1 MGKSEFVAST
11 ITHTHRHSTHTRV
24 HPSPSWTG
32 VVQQMATGNNLKR
45 PPNINPSYEFLLSL
59 SWSLS
64 FSSGFYLVYTWALLL
79 LLFLLLA
86 ACCLWLFF
94 HFLKWWVGYLS
105 VPTASR
111 TTATTTT
118 ATTTRHNKLFAT
130 HDFSCNFEFKILHT
144 LFSLCCFSSTRLTL
158 PTPLTIRLPLLPP
171 FRPSL
176 GCCPLAWPAIE
187 AERQQNKMLLLWPSW
202 SACCNGRV
210 CVRVSVCASVCERWC
225 VCLLACVCVCRGCH

>member
-1 MGKSEFVAST
+1 
-11 ITHTHRHSTHTRV
+11 
-24 HPSPSWTG
+24 
-32 VVQQMATGNNLKR
+32 MATGNNLKR
-45 PPNINPSYEFLLSL
+45 PPNINPSYEFLLLSIPL

-79 LLFLLLA
+79 LFLLLA

-94 HFLKWWVGYLS
+94 YFLKWWVGYLS

-111 TTATTTT
+111 TTTAATTATT

-158 PTPLTIRLPLLPP
+158 PTPLTIRLPLA
-171 FRPSL
+171 RP
-176 GCCPLAWPAIE
+176 A
-187 AERQQNKMLLLWPSW
+187 LLWAAAHWPGPPSKPKG
-202 SACCNGRV
+202 SKIRCYSCGHLEV
-210 CVRVSVCASVCERWC
+210 LVVMDE
-225 VCLLACVCVCRGCH
+225 CVCVCVRGCVCVCWHVCVCAEGATRRRRLAITRHLRFYWRWRCWQITVEQT